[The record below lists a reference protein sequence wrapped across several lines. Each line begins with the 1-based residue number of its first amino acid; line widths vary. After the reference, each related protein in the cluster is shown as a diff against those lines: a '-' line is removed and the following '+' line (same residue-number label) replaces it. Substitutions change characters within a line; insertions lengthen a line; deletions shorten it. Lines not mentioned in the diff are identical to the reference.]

1 MKKILSIILAVVLT
15 ALTLISCAP
24 TVAEEGD
31 VTVVVECA
39 DGACEVYKTYLQSV
53 ENKDEGALGVLKHL
67 RDREENPLAL
77 TYEVGA
83 YGAFITAIGS
93 IEQDASSGEYITVYT
108 TTLADS
114 YEDAPTVTFE
124 GALLYSSG
132 VGVSFMSVPVGSVI
146 LFRIEK
152 Y

>member
-1 MKKILSIILAVVLT
+1 MKKILSVILAVTLT
-15 ALTLISCAP
+15 ALSLISCTP

-39 DGACEVYKTYLQSV
+39 DGSFEVYKTYLQNV
-53 ENKDEGALGVLKHL
+53 KNKDEGALGILEHL

-77 TYEVGA
+77 TCEDGA
-83 YGAFITAIGS
+83 YGAFITSIGS
-93 IEQDASSGEYITVYT
+93 IKQDAASGEYITVYT

-114 YEDAPTVTFE
+114 YEDAPTITFE

-132 VGVSFMSVPVGSVI
+132 VGVSFMSVPVGTVI
-146 LFRIEK
+146 LFRLEK
-152 Y
+152 F